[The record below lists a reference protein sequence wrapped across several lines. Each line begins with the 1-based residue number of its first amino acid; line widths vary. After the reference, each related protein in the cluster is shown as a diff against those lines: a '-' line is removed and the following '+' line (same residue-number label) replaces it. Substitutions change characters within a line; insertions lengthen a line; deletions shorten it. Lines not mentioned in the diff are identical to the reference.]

1 MNCCCTS
8 EVICLQRSNTVADT
22 LFILPVNSIDTA
34 FKNNLIVK
42 NEKLKSEYQKKLIKT
57 AASIPQT
64 NVIGQ
69 YGQINSYYSD
79 NSFAVSQSFNF
90 PTVYANQKKLLT
102 EDWKTSILNSTL
114 KEVDTKKMV
123 RQVFYTYLYLKEK
136 EKLLLKNDSI
146 YGAFLDK
153 ANLRLSNGETNILE
167 KTTAETQCGT
177 ISIQLKQLEQ
187 DIEIILLQFKLLLN
201 STTNFIPSE
210 PSVKIDFDLSN
221 DSNLVNQH
229 PFLKIIE
236 QQKKISILN
245 SKLEQ
250 SKLMPDLSIGYYN
263 MTMKGAGADSK
274 FYNSSTRF
282 KSVQVGVGIPLFS

>member
-1 MNCCCTS
+1 M
-8 EVICLQRSNTVADT
+8 
-22 LFILPVNSIDTA
+22 
-34 FKNNLIVK
+34 
-42 NEKLKSEYQKKLIKT
+42 
-57 AASIPQT
+57 
-64 NVIGQ
+64 
-69 YGQINSYYSD
+69 
-79 NSFAVSQSFNF
+79 
-90 PTVYANQKKLLT
+90 
-102 EDWKTSILNSTL
+102 
-114 KEVDTKKMV
+114 
-123 RQVFYTYLYLKEK
+123 
-136 EKLLLKNDSI
+136 
-146 YGAFLDK
+146 
-153 ANLRLSNGETNILE
+153 
-167 KTTAETQCGT
+167 
-177 ISIQLKQLEQ
+177 EQ

-282 KSVQVGVGIPLFS
+282 QSVQVGVGIPLFFGSHKAKINAAKINQHISENSYLFERNNLQLGYKSLIAQYVTNIETMRYFENIAIKNASIIFETANKQFMNGELNYLEWVMLTNQAISIQSNYLDAVKNLNETIIQINYLITK